1 MLVETRFIASLPTAK
16 HCKDYDQAER
26 SGGFSRLFVFSGQS
40 TTIFSLLHKLYRIK
54 RYLCIPSISNHMKR
68 AFLLTFIIMAIGIE
82 ASLACTNLIV
92 GKKASTDGS
101 VMCTYNCD
109 GFGFSGSLWHIPSG
123 QHEKGEK
130 IAVRGW
136 GPVHEGRYVD
146 QVDYTYGVV
155 GLMNEKQV
163 TIVETTFDGKLE
175 LVNREGLLDYF
186 TLMRLALQRSATA
199 REAIRCMAELVEEYG
214 YNSSGETITI
224 CDPNEAWIM
233 EIVGKGMGNNGAV
246 WVALRV
252 PDDCICA
259 HANLSR
265 IRQFPLEK
273 KGSYKSLSSKSF
285 KHLNRP
291 EVECIYAA
299 DVISF
304 AKKWGYY
311 MGKDEDFSFRDAY
324 CPIDFENVRYADAR
338 VWSFFRHH
346 YSHEEMDKYL
356 PYINGDFSEYDHLP
370 LWIKPD
376 KPLSLRD
383 LQADMRDHFE
393 GTPLDMTSDMTAG
406 PWGMPIRPLPMH
418 FKDSDSL
425 DYFRERPIATQQSGF
440 TMTCQM
446 RSWLPNDVGG
456 VTWFNCDDAN
466 MVAYVPVYCCVTQVP
481 DPFRE
486 ENNPRNEFSDKS
498 AFWMNN
504 WVANMVYPRY
514 SMMIGD
520 LRKAQNELEDYYF
533 ADQDSVLVAI
543 NGMMP
548 DERQQYLNRK
558 SIAYADRMMERWDR
572 LAKYLIVRY
581 NDQIIKR
588 VGDDGKL
595 IRWGYDTPGYD
606 QQFIDAIGKS
616 TGDRY
621 RLKKVIERRE
631 R

>member
-1 MLVETRFIASLPTAK
+1 
-16 HCKDYDQAER
+16 
-26 SGGFSRLFVFSGQS
+26 
-40 TTIFSLLHKLYRIK
+40 
-54 RYLCIPSISNHMKR
+54 MKR
-68 AFLLTFIIMAIGIE
+68 LLLLTLFA
-82 ASLACTNLIV
+82 ALCVNSAWPCTNLIV
-92 GKKASTDGS
+92 GKKASADGS
-101 VMCTYNCD
+101 VMCSYNCD
-109 GFGFSGSLWHIPSG
+109 GFGFAGSLFYSPSG
-123 QHEKGEK
+123 RHESGEL
-130 IAVRGW
+130 IEIHGW
-136 GPVHEGRYVD
+136 GPPHAGQYVK
-146 QVDYTYGVV
+146 QVEYTYNVV

-163 TIVETTFDGKLE
+163 TIVETTFDGRLV
-175 LVNREGLLDYF
+175 LVNQEGLLDYF
-186 TLMRLALQRSATA
+186 SLMRLALQRSATA
-199 REAIRCMAELVEEYG
+199 REAIKCMVEQVEEYG
-214 YNSSGETITI
+214 YNSSGETLTI

-233 EIVGKGMGNNGAV
+233 EIIGKGPGNKGAV
-246 WVALRV
+246 WVALRI

-273 KGSYKSLSSKSF
+273 KGKYNSISSKSL
-285 KHLNRP
+285 KHIDRP
-291 EVECIYAA
+291 EVECVYAA

-304 AKKWGYY
+304 AKEWGFYE
-311 MGKDEDFSFRDAY
+311 GKDEDFSFRDAY

-356 PYINGDFSEYDHLP
+356 PYINGDFDQCDHLP

-383 LQADMRDHFE
+383 LQNDMRDHFE
-393 GTPLDMTSDMTAG
+393 GTPLDMTADMTAG

-418 FKDSDSL
+418 FHDSDSV
-425 DYFRERPIATQQSGF
+425 DYYRERPIACQQSGF

-466 MVAYVPVYCCVTQVP
+466 MVAYVPLYCCITQVP
-481 DPFRE
+481 DAFRP
-486 ENNPRNEFSDKS
+486 ENNQRNEFSDKS

-514 SMMIGD
+514 SMMVGD
-520 LRKAQNELEDYYF
+520 LRQAQNELEDYYF

-543 NGMMP
+543 KGMMP
-548 DERQQYLNRK
+548 AERQSYLNKK
-558 SIAYADRMMERWDR
+558 SIAYTEKMMQRWDQ
-572 LAKYLIVRY
+572 LAKYLIVKY
-581 NDQIIKR
+581 NDQVVKR
-588 VGDDGKL
+588 VGEDGKFT
-595 IRWGYDTPGYD
+595 RWGYETPGYD

-621 RLKKVIERRE
+621 KLKDVIERRE

>member
-1 MLVETRFIASLPTAK
+1 MKKLVLAL
-16 HCKDYDQAER
+16 
-26 SGGFSRLFVFSGQS
+26 
-40 TTIFSLLHKLYRIK
+40 
-54 RYLCIPSISNHMKR
+54 M
-68 AFLLTFIIMAIGIE
+68 MAICSVP
-82 ASLACTNLIV
+82 ALACTNLIV
-92 GKKASTDGS
+92 GKKASVDGS

-109 GFGFSGSLWHIPSG
+109 GFGFSGSLSYSHSG
-123 QHEKGEK
+123 RHELGEL
-130 IAVRGW
+130 IEIHGW
-136 GPVHEGRYVD
+136 GPSHKGQYVK
-146 QVDYTYGVV
+146 QVEYTYNVV

-163 TIVETTFDGKLE
+163 TIVETTFDGRLE
-175 LVNREGLLDYF
+175 LVNQEGLLDYF
-186 TLMRLALQRSATA
+186 SLMRLALQRTSTA
-199 REAIRCMAELVEEYG
+199 REAIRCMVDLVEEYG
-214 YNSSGETITI
+214 YNSSGETLTI

-233 EIVGKGMGNNGAV
+233 EIIGKGPGRKGAV
-246 WVALRV
+246 WVALRI

-273 KGSYKSLSSKSF
+273 RSKNSISSKNL
-285 KHLNRP
+285 KKINNP
-291 EVECIYAA
+291 EIECVYAA

-304 AKKWGYY
+304 AKECGYY
-311 MGKDEDFSFRDAY
+311 NGKDEDFSFRDAY

-346 YSHEEMDKYL
+346 YNHAEMDKHL
-356 PYINGDFSEYDHLP
+356 PYINGEFDVCDHLP

-376 KPLSLRD
+376 QPLSLRD
-383 LQADMRDHFE
+383 LQNDMRDHFE

-418 FKDSDSL
+418 FKDSDSIP
-425 DYFRERPIATQQSGF
+425 YYRERPIACQQSGF

-466 MVAYVPVYCCVTQVP
+466 MVAYVPLYCCITQVP
-481 DPFRE
+481 DCFRQ

-504 WVANMVYPRY
+504 WVANMIYPRY
-514 SMMIGD
+514 SMMVGD
-520 LRKAQNELEDYYF
+520 LRKAQSELEDYYF
-533 ADQDSVLVAI
+533 ADQDSVLIAI
-543 NGMMP
+543 KDMMP
-548 DERQQYLNRK
+548 ADRQSYLNKK
-558 SIAYADRMMERWDR
+558 SIAYADRMMQRWDK
-572 LAKYLIVRY
+572 LAKYLIVKY
-581 NDQIIKR
+581 NDQVVKR
-588 VGDDGKL
+588 VDKDGNFL
-595 IRWGYDTPGYD
+595 RWGYETPGYD

-621 RLKKVIERRE
+621 KLKEVIKRRE

>member
-1 MLVETRFIASLPTAK
+1 MKRL
-16 HCKDYDQAER
+16 
-26 SGGFSRLFVFSGQS
+26 LFV
-40 TTIFSLLHKLYRIK
+40 T
-54 RYLCIPSISNHMKR
+54 
-68 AFLLTFIIMAIGIE
+68 LLTIMGWE
-82 ASLACTNLIV
+82 PVMACTNLIV
-92 GKKASTDGS
+92 GKKASADGS

-109 GFGFSGSLWHIPSG
+109 GFGFSGSLSYSPSG
-123 QHEKGEK
+123 QHEQGEL
-130 IAVRGW
+130 IAIHGW
-136 GPVHEGRYVD
+136 GPSHEGQYVK
-146 QVDYTYGVV
+146 QVEYTYNVV

-163 TIVETTFDGKLE
+163 TIVETTFDGRVE
-175 LVNREGLLDYF
+175 LVNQEGLLDYF
-186 TLMRLALQRSATA
+186 SLMRLALQRSSTA
-199 REAIRCMAELVEEYG
+199 REAIRCMVELVEEYG
-214 YNSSGETITI
+214 YNSSGETLTI
-224 CDPNEAWIM
+224 CDPSEAWIM
-233 EIVGKGMGNNGAV
+233 EIIGKGPGRKGAV
-246 WVALRV
+246 WVALRI

-273 KGSYKSLSSKSF
+273 RSKNSISSKNL
-285 KHLNRP
+285 KKINNP
-291 EVECIYAA
+291 EIECVYAA

-304 AKKWGYY
+304 AKERGYFN
-311 MGKDEDFSFRDAY
+311 GKDEDFSFRDAY

-356 PYINGDFSEYDHLP
+356 PYINGDFDVCDHLP
-370 LWIKPD
+370 LWIKPN

-383 LQADMRDHFE
+383 LQNDMRDHFE

-418 FKDSDSL
+418 FKDNDSVN
-425 DYFRERPIATQQSGF
+425 YYRERPIATQQSGF

-466 MVAYVPVYCCVTQVP
+466 MVAYVPLYCCITQVP
-481 DPFRE
+481 DCFRQ

-504 WVANMVYPRY
+504 WVSNMVYPRY

-533 ADQDSVLVAI
+533 ADQDSTLTAI
-543 NGMMP
+543 EKMTP
-548 DERQQYLNRK
+548 ADRQGYLNRK
-558 SIAYADRMMERWDR
+558 SIAYADKMMQRWDK
-572 LAKYLIVRY
+572 LAKYLIVKY
-581 NDQIIKR
+581 NDQVVKH
-588 VGDDGKL
+588 VDKDGNFQ
-595 IRWGYDTPGYD
+595 RWGYETPGYD

-621 RLKKVIERRE
+621 KLKKVIERRE

>member
-1 MLVETRFIASLPTAK
+1 
-16 HCKDYDQAER
+16 
-26 SGGFSRLFVFSGQS
+26 
-40 TTIFSLLHKLYRIK
+40 
-54 RYLCIPSISNHMKR
+54 MKR
-68 AFLLTFIIMAIGIE
+68 TLIIALLSTLFIEPA
-82 ASLACTNLIV
+82 LACTNLIV
-92 GKKASTDGS
+92 GKKATIDGS

-109 GFGFSGSLWHIPSG
+109 GFGFSGSLFFSPAGRHAKD
-123 QHEKGEK
+123 EL
-130 IAVRGW
+130 IAIHGW
-136 GPVHEGRYVD
+136 GPSHEGRYVR
-146 QVDYTYGVV
+146 QVEYTYNVV
-155 GLMNEKQV
+155 GFMNERQV
-163 TIVETTFDGKLE
+163 TIVETTFDGRLE
-175 LVNREGLLDYF
+175 LVNQEGLLDYF
-186 TLMRLALQRSATA
+186 SLMRLALQRSATA
-199 REAIRCMAELVEEYG
+199 REAIKCMAELVEEYG
-214 YNSSGETITI
+214 YNSSGETLTV

-233 EIVGKGMGNNGAV
+233 EIIGKGQGNNGAV
-246 WVALRV
+246 WVALRI

-265 IRQFPLEK
+265 IRQFPIER
-273 KGSYKSLSSKSF
+273 KGKYNSINSKSL
-285 KHLNRP
+285 KHINRP
-291 EVECIYAA
+291 EVECVYAA

-304 AKKWGYY
+304 ARECGFFS
-311 MGKDEDFSFRDAY
+311 GKDEDFSFRDAY

-356 PYINGDFSEYDHLP
+356 PYINGDFDQCDHLP

-376 KPLSLRD
+376 KPLSMRD
-383 LQADMRDHFE
+383 LQNDMRDHFE
-393 GTPLDMTSDMTAG
+393 GTTLDMTSDMTAG

-418 FKDSDSL
+418 YKDSDSIP
-425 DYFRERPIATQQSGF
+425 YYRERPIATQQSGF

-466 MVAYVPVYCCVTQVP
+466 MVAYVPLYCCITQVP
-481 DPFRE
+481 DAFRP
-486 ENNPRNEFSDKS
+486 ENNPRNEFSDQS

-520 LRKAQNELEDYYF
+520 LRVAQKELEDYYF

-548 DERQQYLNRK
+548 AERQSFLNKK
-558 SIAYADRMMERWDR
+558 SIAYTERMMQRWDK
-572 LAKYLIVRY
+572 LAKYLIVKY
-581 NDQIIKR
+581 NDQIIR
-588 VGDDGKL
+588 RTDENGQFL
-595 IRWGYDTPGYD
+595 RWGYDTPGYD

-621 RLKKVIERRE
+621 KLKEVIDRRE